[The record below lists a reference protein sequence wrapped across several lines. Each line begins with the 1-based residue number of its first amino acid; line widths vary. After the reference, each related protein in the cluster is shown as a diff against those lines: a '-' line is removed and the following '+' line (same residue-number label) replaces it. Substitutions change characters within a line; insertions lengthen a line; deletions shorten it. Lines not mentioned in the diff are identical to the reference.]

1 MDRRPWIPV
10 TEKAYSLLELL
21 MTIAVAALILTLGIP
36 SFSALKARHVQRVEL
51 NALFHAVHLARK
63 ASIMRKQVV
72 SLCPSA
78 DGLKCSPGRDWSGG
92 FLVFENGDRDE
103 PPVLD
108 DGETVLHRHRADRSV
123 RITANRSGFT
133 LRATFLRATNGTI
146 VVCDRAA
153 RVAPRALVVSY
164 TGRPRVAAKSRRG
177 APYSCAD

>member
-1 MDRRPWIPV
+1 MHATD
-10 TEKAYSLLELL
+10 KGYSLLELL
-21 MTIAVAALILTLGIP
+21 LTITVAALILALGIP
-36 SFSALKARHVQRVEL
+36 SFAALNARHAQRVEL

-78 DGLKCSPGRDWSGG
+78 DGRSCTPGQDWSGG

-103 PPVLD
+103 PPLLD
-108 DGETVLHRHRADRSV
+108 DGEIVLHRHLAGKSA
-123 RITANRSGFT
+123 RITANRRGFT

-146 VVCDRAA
+146 VVCDRAG
-153 RVAPRALVVSY
+153 RVTPKALVVSY
-164 TGRPRVAAKSRRG
+164 TGRPRVAARTPRG